1 MMWRRGARVPI
12 LVPSAVVQENVVASQ
27 AARAESQNS
36 EEAEA
41 ALEAFRAH
49 QASKR
54 RGADASAAPPP
65 PPAPAPDGST
75 DRARHLTAQFPAVF
89 NRLTE
94 AALGV
99 ARGTSQAFAEAVT
112 AQSEKIRS
120 QTSSQLV
127 QQFTF
132 SEPEARF
139 VTTALAPNIRNLAVA
154 QLLGDAA
161 RAPGAP
167 SPRALT
173 HEELVAEL
181 ARFELGEV
189 DDIRAEARNRIV
201 ARAAAPD
208 AMPS

>member
-1 MMWRRGARVPI
+1 M
-12 LVPSAVVQENVVASQ
+12 
-27 AARAESQNS
+27 
-36 EEAEA
+36 
-41 ALEAFRAH
+41 
-49 QASKR
+49 
-54 RGADASAAPPP
+54 
-65 PPAPAPDGST
+65 
-75 DRARHLTAQFPAVF
+75 TAQFPAVF

-112 AQSEKIRS
+112 ARSEKIRS
-120 QTSSQLV
+120 DTSSKLV
-127 QQFTF
+127 QQHNF

-139 VTTALAPNIRNLAVA
+139 VTTALEPSFRNLAVA
-154 QLLGDAA
+154 ELLGDAA
-161 RAPGAP
+161 PAPGAS

-208 AMPS
+208 AMQS

>member
-1 MMWRRGARVPI
+1 LA
-12 LVPSAVVQENVVASQ
+12 
-27 AARAESQNS
+27 
-36 EEAEA
+36 
-41 ALEAFRAH
+41 
-49 QASKR
+49 
-54 RGADASAAPPP
+54 
-65 PPAPAPDGST
+65 
-75 DRARHLTAQFPAVF
+75 AQFPAVY